1 MANASLA
8 VSQSPLAAHKPL
20 RILYH
25 HRTQGR
31 GAEGNHIV
39 SIVTALRQLGHEVD
53 VLSPPGVDPFDP
65 ESTVPVDKA
74 NAKTRG
80 WGSLWK
86 VFSKHL
92 PNALFEL
99 AEIFYNVPAFFRLRT
114 ALRAKPYDLVFERY
128 AFYLL
133 AGAFAARSAGCRF
146 LLEMNEVS
154 GIPGRARK
162 QSLPRLCAFFERVLL
177 KRCDVGHA
185 VSSYLGDRAVANRL
199 ESRRVVVAPNGF
211 DVARLKTKV
220 DRAQMRK
227 RLGFDD
233 GLVIGFAGW
242 FDHWDRLDFMVDV
255 FAEVHRAHPNTRL
268 CLVGDGPGLQH
279 VRDRIAEL
287 RLQHVAVMTGAV
299 ARKDVYDYLQVFDIG
314 LLPHSNVFGSPII
327 MFELMGFKIPLVLP
341 RLPPIQ
347 DVHGAGG
354 TTALLFEP
362 LNRGECIANLSQLIQ
377 SEPLRRA
384 LASKAHDKLLSEHS
398 WTATAGKILGALSAS
413 KA

>member
-1 MANASLA
+1 MAN
-8 VSQSPLAAHKPL
+8 L

-65 ESTVPVDKA
+65 NSTVPVDKA
-74 NAKTRG
+74 NAKTQG
-80 WGSLWK
+80 WSSIWK
-86 VFSKHL
+86 LMSKHM
-92 PNALFEL
+92 PNALFEV
-99 AEIFYNVPAFFRLRT
+99 AEMFYNIPAYFRIRA
-114 ALRAKPYDLVFERY
+114 ALREKKYDLVFERY

-133 AGAFAARSAGCRF
+133 AGVLAARGAGCKF

-162 QSLPRLCAFFERVLL
+162 QSLPRICALFERFLF

-185 VSSYLGDRAVANRL
+185 VSSYLGERAIENRL

-211 DVARLKTKV
+211 DIERLKTKV
-220 DRAQMRK
+220 DRAEMRR

-233 GLVIGFAGW
+233 GLIIGFAGW
-242 FDHWDRLDFMVDV
+242 FDHWDRLDFMVDN
-255 FAEVHRAHPNTRL
+255 FAEVHRTHANARL

-279 VRDRIAEL
+279 VRDRLAEL
-287 RLQHVAVMTGAV
+287 RLQHVAVLTGAV
-299 ARKDVYDYLQVFDIG
+299 ARKDVYDYLQIFDIG

-354 TTALLFEP
+354 ATALLFEP
-362 LNRGECIANLSQLIQ
+362 LDREGCIGSLKQLIA

-384 LASKAHDKLLSEHS
+384 LSANAYEKLLIDHS
-398 WTATAGKILGALSAS
+398 WTATARKIMAAL
-413 KA
+413 

>member
-1 MANASLA
+1 MANLSSVA
-8 VSQSPLAAHKPL
+8 VSAPAAAADKRL
-20 RILYH
+20 RALYH

-74 NAKTRG
+74 NAKTQG
-80 WGSLWK
+80 WSSVWK
-86 VFSKHL
+86 WISKHM
-92 PNALFEL
+92 PNALFEV
-99 AEIFYNVPAFFRLRT
+99 AEMFYNVPAYFRLRT
-114 ALRAKPYDLVFERY
+114 ALREKQYDLVFERY
-128 AFYLL
+128 AFYLI
-133 AGAFAARSAGCRF
+133 AGALAARGAGCKF

-162 QSLPRLCAFFERVLL
+162 QSLPRVCAMFERFLF

-185 VSSYLGDRAVANRL
+185 VSSYLGERAIANRL

-211 DVARLKTKV
+211 DIARLKTKV
-220 DRAQMRK
+220 DRTEMRR

-233 GLVIGFAGW
+233 GLIIGFAGW
-242 FDHWDRLDFMVDV
+242 FDHWDRLDFMVEN
-255 FAEVHRAHPNTRL
+255 FAEVHRTHANARL

-279 VRDRIAEL
+279 VRDRLAEL
-287 RLQHVAVMTGAV
+287 RLQHVAVLTGAV
-299 ARKDVYDYLQVFDIG
+299 ARKDVYDYLQIFDIG

-347 DVHGAGG
+347 DVHGTGG
-354 TTALLFEP
+354 STALLFEP
-362 LNRGECIANLSQLIQ
+362 LDRQGCIESLKQLIA
-377 SEPLRRA
+377 SEPLRRTLSA
-384 LASKAHDKLLSEHS
+384 KAYEKLLIDHS
-398 WTATAGKILGALSAS
+398 WTATAQRIVAAL
-413 KA
+413 